1 MFNRLLP
8 AVWWLGLATT
18 ASLPAAEKV
27 VPDIVR
33 FNRDVRPLLASN
45 CYNCHGQD
53 EKVRKGHLRLD
64 TREGAL
70 DRKKRDPV
78 IVPGKP
84 QASELFLRISSSE
97 PTERMP
103 PVKTGKVLSARDV
116 AVLKKWIEQGAN
128 WEEHWSFVAPKK
140 PALPALRD
148 PSWGRNEIDAFV
160 LARLEAE
167 GLKPTPEADRHALA
181 RRVAIDLTGLPP
193 TIEEADRFVNDKA
206 PQAYERYV
214 DRLLQS
220 PGFGERW
227 AQVWLDLAR
236 YADSKGYTDDGPRT
250 IWRYRDWVVRALN
263 ANMPFDQFTIEQ
275 IAGDLLPKATE
286 DQVLASAFH
295 RNTLTN
301 DEGGT
306 NDEEFRVAA
315 VVDRVNTTFQVWM
328 GVTMACAQCHDHKY
342 DPLGQEEY
350 FKVFAIL
357 NNTED
362 ADRNDEAPTMETWA
376 PGQKEKA
383 AALQSQIA
391 EVEKQLK
398 GLAKNPPEQKKAQER
413 LAVLR
418 RDLAAVQ
425 PVRTP
430 IMREL
435 PAAQRRKTH
444 LFFRGN
450 FLDKGKEVG
459 EGVPATFHPLPSGQ
473 PVNRLTLARWLV
485 DAKNP
490 LTARVTVNRLWEQLF
505 GTGLVETSEDF
516 GLRGQLPSHPEL
528 LDWLAVRLIEDRW
541 DLKKTTRRMVMSS
554 AYRQSSRVTPE
565 LLERDP
571 HNRLLARGPRV
582 RGSAE
587 MVRDQALF
595 VSGLLSRKMYGPPV
609 RPPQPREGLNA
620 AFGGSIDWTTSDGED
635 RYRRGVYTQWRRTRP
650 YPSMAT
656 FDAPSRNVC
665 TVRRPSTNTPL
676 QALTTLNDPVY
687 VEAAQTLARRVL
699 REGGTMTEA
708 KAKYGFRLC
717 LTRPPS
723 ERELARLVALYEK
736 AHERYRKDSKQA
748 EQLATQPLGPLP
760 SGVDRVELAAWTVV
774 GNVLLNLDEMFSKR

>member
-1 MFNRLLP
+1 MLNRLLP
-8 AVWWLGLATT
+8 AVWWLGLAAT
-18 ASLPAAEKV
+18 APLTAAEQS
-27 VPDIVR
+27 VPDVIR
-33 FNRDVRPLLASN
+33 FNRDVRPLFAGT

-53 EKVRKGHLRLD
+53 EKARKSRLRLD

-70 DRKKRDPV
+70 HRKKGGPV

-84 QASELFLRISSSE
+84 HESELFRRVTSTE

-103 PVKTGKVLSARDV
+103 PIKTGKALSIRDI
-116 AVLKKWIEQGAN
+116 AVLKKWIEQGAK
-128 WEEHWSFVAPKK
+128 WEEHWSFVAPRN
-140 PALPALRD
+140 PLLPPVRD
-148 PSWGRNEIDAFV
+148 SSWGRNEIDAF
-160 LARLEAE
+160 LLGRLEAE
-167 GLKPTPEADRHALA
+167 GLKPAAEADRYSLA
-181 RRVAIDLTGLPP
+181 RRVAIDLTGLPA
-193 TIEEADRFVNDKA
+193 TIEEADRFVNDRG

-286 DQVLASAFH
+286 QQILATAFH
-295 RNTLTN
+295 RNTLSN

-342 DPLGQEEY
+342 DPFTQEEY

-362 ADRNDEAPTMETWA
+362 ADRNDEAPTMEMWA
-376 PGQKEKA
+376 PGQKEKFT
-383 AALQSQIA
+383 ALQSQIA

-398 GLAKNPPEQKKAQER
+398 ALAKNPVEQKKAQER
-413 LAVLR
+413 LAALR

-425 PVRTP
+425 PMRTP

-435 PAAQRRKTH
+435 PKDRRRKTH

-450 FLDKGKEVG
+450 FLDTGKQVA
-459 EGVPATFHPLPSGQ
+459 EGVPATFPPLPPGQ
-473 PVNRLTLARWLV
+473 AVDRLALARWLV

-516 GLRGQLPSHPEL
+516 GLRGTMPLHPEL
-528 LDWLAVRLIEDRW
+528 LDWLAVRLIEDKW
-541 DLKKTTRRMVMSS
+541 DLKKTIRRMVTSS
-554 AYRQSSRVTPE
+554 AYRQSSRVTPA

-571 HNRLLARGPRV
+571 HNRLLAHGPRV
-582 RGSAE
+582 RGTAE
-587 MVRDQALF
+587 AVRDQALF

-635 RYRRGVYTQWRRTRP
+635 KYRRGLYTQWRRTRP

-687 VEAAQTLARRVL
+687 VEAAQALARRVL
-699 REGGTMTEA
+699 REGGATTEA
-708 KAKYGFRLC
+708 RTKYGFRLC

-723 ERELARLVALYEK
+723 EREQGRLVALYEK
-736 AHERYRKDSKQA
+736 AHERYRKDAKQA
-748 EQLATQPLGPLP
+748 EQLAGAVP
-760 SGVDRVELAAWTVV
+760 SGVDRAEAAAWTVV
-774 GNVLLNLDEMFSKR
+774 GNVLLNLDEMFAKR